1 MDKLSDEMLVA
12 HFQGGRQDAFD
23 VLMSRYKQKI
33 YAYLLR
39 SVKNYEDAEE
49 LTIEVFIK
57 IYRKFIMK
65 RHRRLNLD
73 RQTEAGLMTLVAMS
87 ISQA

>member
-12 HFQGGRQDAFD
+12 QFQTGRQDAFD
-23 VLMSRYKQKI
+23 VLMARYKQRI

-57 IYRKFIMK
+57 IYRALGTWQPRAKFTTWIYK
-65 RHRRLNLD
+65 IAHN
-73 RQTEAGLMTLVAMS
+73 
-87 ISQA
+87 

>member
-12 HFQGGRQDAFD
+12 HFQGGRKDAFD
-23 VLMSRYKQKI
+23 VLMGRYKQKI

-65 RHRRLNLD
+65 RNRRLNLA
-73 RQTEAGLMTLVAMS
+73 RQKETGLMTLVTTS